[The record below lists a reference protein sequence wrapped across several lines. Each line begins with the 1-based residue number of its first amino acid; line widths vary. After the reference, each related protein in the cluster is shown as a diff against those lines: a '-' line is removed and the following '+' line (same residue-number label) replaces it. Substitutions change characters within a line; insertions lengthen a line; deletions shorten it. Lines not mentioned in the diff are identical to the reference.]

1 MAQTY
6 KSNLVVKKAKKS
18 KYGWENLVEELIK
31 TKKIEN
37 NSNTRIMIV
46 SGCHGKPN
54 GEDGFSNSET
64 RDPNLFRKDLDLAD
78 DYHLENTNGQ
88 SIMEGY
94 LQVIDISW
102 FKIKDSR
109 KIEGQIRRPD
119 PDVIILPWNYSFGGD
134 FHTALRKELEIK
146 KYGLL
151 FGKKGQDEIW
161 EQEHGGLEIPRRP
174 FEQNDAKKAIIVMGE
189 INDIW
194 IGENL

>member
-1 MAQTY
+1 
-6 KSNLVVKKAKKS
+6 
-18 KYGWENLVEELIK
+18 LVEELIK

-94 LQVIDISW
+94 LQVINISW
-102 FKIKDSR
+102 FKIQDSR

-146 KYGLL
+146 KYGLPGVAQIRFYLVILWKSQEISLLIKVFCLLSDYSKTCTKYRSTIEDL
-151 FGKKGQDEIW
+151 FHKVSLK
-161 EQEHGGLEIPRRP
+161 LLKR
-174 FEQNDAKKAIIVMGE
+174 
-189 INDIW
+189 
-194 IGENL
+194 